1 MSTSVPP
8 RDGSTATGSAASGAA
23 SSVLADEQALKRAFD
38 ANFETFLSSA
48 QSQLGDAPSLA
59 PRVVEV
65 AFINAWNQRAAFA
78 TQDQLN
84 TFLAD
89 EIRHG
94 SARALS
100 RRFSGHRMGAMGGGA
115 QSEAHAATQ
124 ADPAKVWSQIE
135 RAIHGEGHSAEAH
148 AAAATAGRHD
158 AASHMKSVAKSRS
171 WAPAIGIGVAALA
184 LALAGAF
191 YMNRLGEDD
200 AVLSAVSTQGIQ
212 PIASSPGQ
220 IGSLTLGDG
229 TKMRIGP
236 ETKVMIPEH
245 GFPEKVRAVRVD
257 GTASFD
263 VAAGQALPFR
273 AVAKRIQFI
282 ASGTKFVVSAF
293 PTDSGVRV
301 KVLEGTVTA
310 KVGKQMSTVT
320 AGQALFITR
329 DSMRAPTEAEAA
341 EAFGWVDGHIAVQHQ
356 QLRRV
361 VGALTRWFNYD
372 VKVPD
377 LPLLDRDASFS
388 VPLDSSRLAISQVEE
403 SANVKFSYEG
413 ESKVF
418 RDATGKVDKAKVDKA
433 KVDKKKKK

>member
-8 RDGSTATGSAASGAA
+8 RDSATDTGSSAPRVTSPLL
-23 SSVLADEQALKRAFD
+23 VDEQALKRAFD
-38 ANFETFLSSA
+38 ANYDACLASA
-48 QSQLGDAPSLA
+48 TSQLGDAPSLA

-65 AFINAWNQRAAFA
+65 AFVNAWNQRAAFA
-78 TQDQLN
+78 SADQLD

-115 QSEAHAATQ
+115 QAETHAASH
-124 ADPAKVWSQIE
+124 ADAAKVWSQIE
-135 RAIHGEGHSAEAH
+135 RTIHGEGQSAAAH

-158 AASHMKSVAKSRS
+158 AASHMKSVAKTRS
-171 WAPAIGIGVAALA
+171 WGPFIGIGVVGLGLA
-184 LALAGAF
+184 LGGAF

-200 AVLSAVSTQGIQ
+200 AVLSAVNAQGIQ

-236 ETKVMIPEH
+236 ETKVMIPD
-245 GFPEKVRAVRVD
+245 GFPTKIRALRVE

-263 VAAGQALPFR
+263 VAPGQTLPFR
-273 AVAKRIQFI
+273 VVAKRMHFI
-282 ASGTKFVVSAF
+282 ATGTKFIVSAY
-293 PTDSGVRV
+293 PTDSGARIR
-301 KVLEGTVTA
+301 VLEGTVTA
-310 KVGKQMSTVT
+310 KAGKQTSAVA
-320 AGQALFITR
+320 AGQSLVITR
-329 DSMRAPTEAEAA
+329 DSMRQPTDAERA
-341 EAFGWVDGHIAVQHQ
+341 EAFGWVDGQISVQHK
-356 QLRRV
+356 QLRTV
-361 VGALTRWFNYD
+361 VEALTRWFNYD

-377 LPLLDRDASFS
+377 LPLLDRDASFD
-388 VPLDSSRLAISQVEE
+388 VPLDSSRLAISQVEK
-403 SANVKFSYEG
+403 SANVKFAYEG

-418 RDATGKVDKAKVDKA
+418 RDAAGKVDTP
-433 KVDKKKKK
+433 KKK

>member
-8 RDGSTATGSAASGAA
+8 RDGSTVTGSAASGAA
-23 SSVLADEQALKRAFD
+23 SSVLADEQALKRVFD
-38 ANFETFLSSA
+38 ANYDACLASA
-48 QSQLGDAPSLA
+48 KSQLADAPTLA

-65 AFINAWNQRAAFA
+65 AFLNAWNQRAAFG
-78 TQDQLN
+78 TQEQLD

-115 QSEAHAATQ
+115 QSEAHTTSQ
-124 ADPAKVWSQIE
+124 ADAAKVWSQIE
-135 RAIHGEGHSAEAH
+135 RNIHGEGHSAEAH

-171 WAPAIGIGVAALA
+171 WVPAIIIGVGALGV
-184 LALAGAF
+184 ALAGAV

-200 AVLSAVSTQGIQ
+200 AVLSAVNAQGIQ

-245 GFPEKVRAVRVD
+245 GFPDKVRAVRVD

-263 VAAGQALPFR
+263 VATGQVLPFR
-273 AVAKRIQFI
+273 AVAKRMQFI
-282 ASGTKFVVSAF
+282 ATGTKFIVSAF

-310 KVGKQMSTVT
+310 KAGKRMSTVT
-320 AGQALFITR
+320 AGQALFITS

-341 EAFGWVDGHIAVQHQ
+341 EAFGWIDGRIAVEHQ

-361 VGALTRWFNYD
+361 IAALTRWFNYD

-377 LPLLDRDASFS
+377 LPLLDRDATFN
-388 VPLDSSRLAISQVEE
+388 VPLDSSRLAISQVEQ
-403 SANVKFSYEG
+403 SANVKFAYEG
-413 ESKVF
+413 ETKVF
-418 RDATGKVDKAKVDKA
+418 RDAGSKAEKAKPDKAK
-433 KVDKKKKK
+433 KK